1 MPLLET
7 VQHGTKL
14 EILEA
19 MRDDCARKLDSN
31 PSARDCATLHKRL
44 LDILELL
51 EAERDRATP
60 DELDEVLAN
69 L

>member
-1 MPLLET
+1 MSLLET
-7 VQHGTKL
+7 VQNGTKL

-19 MRDDCARKLDSN
+19 MRDDCAAKLDSN

-51 EAERDRATP
+51 EAERERTTP
-60 DELDEVLAN
+60 DELDDILAN